1 VEEICTEQGKERKL
15 FSGEAMQR
23 LLSHPWPGNV
33 RELRNV
39 VERLVILSM
48 GQRIE
53 EDTVRQVLAVDLPQ
67 AEPPPAQAFDE
78 ENFREATLAFEK
90 AYLER
95 KLRENDF
102 NVSRTAEKLGLDR
115 TSIHRKMK
123 QLGISAEGGRR

>member
-1 VEEICTEQGKERKL
+1 VEEICGEQGKEKKAI
-15 FSGEAMQR
+15 SAEAMQR
-23 LLSHPWPGNV
+23 MFSHSWPGNI

-48 GQRIE
+48 GERIE
-53 EDTVRQVLAVDLPQ
+53 EDTVRRVLAADLPT
-67 AEPPPAQAFDE
+67 AEPLHAQALDG

-102 NVSRTAEKLGLDR
+102 NISRTAEKLGLDR

-123 QLGISAEGGRR
+123 QLGIAADSGRR